1 MRMDVLCVMEMVLEL
16 RLGNAPGSFSAIV
29 SAGDMYAHVHLR
41 AVIAWLQEALLLLLL
56 LLLGVAVVGL
66 GLCRPFL
73 ILRVWMQ
80 ERKRDE
86 TELVKQE
93 NDDGGDDADE
103 AVGGRAIASIS
114 ATWS

>member
-1 MRMDVLCVMEMVLEL
+1 
-16 RLGNAPGSFSAIV
+16 
-29 SAGDMYAHVHLR
+29 MYAHVHLR
-41 AVIAWLQEALLLLLL
+41 AAIAWLQEALLLLLL
-56 LLLGVAVVGL
+56 LLGVEVGGL